1 MTGTARQSTHRT
13 QLTVGGMH
21 CGNCVGHVR
30 DALAEIPGVS
40 AEVDL
45 DAAVATVSHPA
56 DVPVQALLDAID
68 EAGYEVAVR
77 PRAVIA
83 RRS

>member
-1 MTGTARQSTHRT
+1 MTSATRPAATLRT

-21 CGNCVGHVR
+21 CGNCVRHVQE
-30 DALAEIPGVS
+30 ALAEIPGVS

-45 DAAVATVSHPA
+45 DAALATVTHP
-56 DVPVQALLDAID
+56 DSVPVQDLLDAID

-77 PRAVIA
+77 
-83 RRS
+83 